1 LTLSYSID
9 TASPIVT
16 GISSPNP
23 SGNYIIGDEVSVNL
37 SFSEAVVVS
46 GTPTLTLD
54 AGTRDVVVNY
64 VSGSGSSTLL
74 FTYVVATG
82 DLKNQLDVKATDS
95 LALAGGSLTD
105 RVGNAAVLTL
115 PVPGSATSLV
125 GSKSLSIDGV
135 PPLKPMVL
143 SAAGVDGITL
153 DWTDNTESDLKEY
166 RIYSCS
172 GLVAANCST
181 PSAFTVLSSVVGGVS
196 TFEHIAVGRGITY
209 YYYVTAI
216 DLRGN
221 ESPSS
226 DVVSWILPV
235 PVLVATPSVTVV
247 SPTNDLTPEITG
259 VADAGA
265 TVYVYMDGSSTA
277 LGSVTAAGNGT
288 YSFSPPSN
296 LVAGVHTF
304 RARAI
309 VSGVKTGSSGYSY
322 EASVLIDTTAPTF
335 SSNNRSVPTTQIT
348 GLDTLTFRLSFSE
361 ALSGL
366 DASDFAVSG
375 TTATVSRVAMA
386 SGSTGDYDITVSGGD
401 LAGYNGVVGVRFV
414 ASPTV
419 TDIAG
424 NALAGTTPATTAQ
437 TYTMD
442 NSNPPVTITSTALT
456 LGGTSTATITFTLGQ
471 SSTDFVFGDVDV
483 VGGTLSAFAGT
494 GLVYTATFTPKSGYS
509 GTATVSVDAGSFS
522 NVSGVYNAAGSL
534 SLTIDTTAPNIIS
547 LQSTTTNGIY
557 TVGAI
562 INVTV
567 TFDEAVSVGTGGG
580 VPSLLLET
588 GATDRTASYVSGSG
602 ASILTFRYVVQA
614 GDLTPDL
621 DVQSGAALVLN
632 GGTIRDLSGNAG
644 NTALMVS
651 GATGSLG
658 ANAAIVID
666 TIAPSAPTALS
677 AIGVGGVTTL
687 NRLTAT
693 NTDMGA
699 TATITAGEATGGS
712 ATLYL
717 DGVAIATDSTILVG
731 DTSVSFALGKTT
743 VTQLQTAVTA
753 GGSLTV
759 KLTDLAGNNSNAS
772 ASVALIVDYVVP
784 TIQLMSSRTTLIAGQ
799 TATMTATL
807 SESSVNF
814 TSADV
819 TVAGGTISGFTG
831 SGTSYTFT
839 FTPTTSSTTSMSI
852 SVAGGVFSDAV
863 GNLNTAS
870 SAVTATVDT
879 LIPIVSSLTSPT
891 VNGAYR
897 AGTTIDIAVTLSENV
912 VVTTGGGVPTLLLET
927 GATYRAVSYVSGSGT
942 SILTF
947 RYVVQAGD
955 TSSDLDAQSASALVL
970 NGGTIK
976 DVAGNDAG
984 LIVPIASASGSLAT
998 SKAIVIDTTAPS
1010 APTALATTPVGG
1022 IVVANTLLSAS
1033 TNMTATASIV
1043 AGQATGGSAEL
1054 ILGTITIAT
1063 DTTISAGDTSLN
1075 FNLNFSTSAELQ
1087 AAIAAGGQLS
1097 VRLIDAAGNI
1107 SSSSQAVTL
1116 TVDYVKPSVSMT
1128 ASSSTLKI
1136 GQTSTLTVVLSE
1148 PSSTFVLG
1156 DMTVSGGTV
1165 GTFVVVS
1172 PTQYTLVFTP
1182 TTAVNGGTGTLSIA
1196 GGAFTDTA
1204 GNLNIAS
1211 STLSISYDTAA
1222 PSVPGVNGTSP
1233 ILTNDA
1239 TPTLSGTAE
1248 MGATVYVTDSSTTP
1262 ATQLASLVATNGTW
1276 SFDAATLSEGDHFI
1290 SAVAVDAAGNT
1301 SASSTAKTWR
1311 IDTTPPTVSLSTVA
1325 GNDVVVRSEK
1335 DSGVVISG
1343 AVEIGASVSLQ
1354 FAGLTMS
1361 IAPSNGSWTYSLT
1374 ASDWTT
1380 IGSTSPIVFS
1390 VTATDAANNT
1400 ASRTRSVTMNLVN
1413 IAVPGDPD
1421 LNAADD
1427 TLNNADNIT
1436 TQRIVRIDVPL
1447 VNNATPSHEAGQLLE
1462 LIDDTG
1468 FVMASRILDAT
1479 DVAAATY
1486 QFTLRDLNDDVYG
1499 VKSRV
1504 TSLGNSAGSLGQLNL
1519 VVDNRVPGTPGA
1531 PNMTDATDTGI
1542 SARDNVTSTLR
1553 PIFKVAIDG
1562 IEISGSPL
1570 VAGDSILLLG
1580 GSTIVETLTLSS
1592 SDISTGFVLLQPNI
1606 DLSEGSNSLTAKA
1619 RSIAG
1624 VSGSDSIALSVLI
1637 DTTGQIAPSI
1647 PDLIATDDTGVSS
1660 SDNTTSIVQPRLS
1673 VLLSGLG
1680 VVANDQIQLLDASL
1694 RIIGSVTV
1702 SSIDVANGYVYVL
1715 PLEVLV
1721 DGSQVLKVRVL
1732 DRAGNIGQ
1740 VSSGLT
1746 LKIVTSVPNATE
1758 PTMQTSSDSGRSSSD
1773 RITLRTTPT
1782 FVGTGTS
1789 GDTVQLYDGLQLIGT
1804 GQVVGGNWSITVSAL
1819 ADNSYTL
1826 RALVIDSAG
1835 NASSFSAGLGV
1846 TIDTS
1851 RPIAPVI
1858 TGSNLLKS
1866 TATPTISGTAEALAV
1881 VSLYE
1886 GLHLIGTTT
1895 ADSAGNWSLTT
1906 SSLVDRSYSLK
1917 ASATDIA
1924 GNTSTD
1930 STTVNMLVDT
1940 VAPNAPTINAITT
1953 FALAQPLTGTGEP
1966 GATLSIYDGANV
1978 IGTVTVPVGGSWTFT
1993 TLTLSNSSHS
2003 FTAVQVDSVGNTS
2016 VASSPARTI
2025 PAIQFSAL
2033 YGANGLDDDG
2043 IAATASQYGAG
2054 GITDI
2059 DNAAKATLIN
2069 DVIDKLASTAVDTQA
2084 EIIALAVVVK
2094 KIFDTAAGGNPVPAL
2109 TPEDLALLGIT
2120 GVDQDSLSSVISAI
2134 AGTADNGSGIDSLA
2148 ELTALVDAAL
2158 AAQRA
2163 AFAIISVYDGTNAVP
2178 AEADFASV
2186 SVTGVNQTN
2195 LSSVNTVL
2203 EVLNAA
2209 ATDSRSEVQAIVDT
2223 YTTILNGADGVSNSA
2238 ISLTFTQYRALGLT
2252 AITTSAQA
2260 SLLSSILDARA
2271 RNDVDTYVELQAI
2284 ASVVARLAA
2293 IAAGGV
2299 ASPALTPEDFAL
2311 IGVTGVTTSNLAA
2324 VIAAIAATTDNGSGI
2339 DSLAKLQANVDAG
2352 ISAARGASL
2361 AIISNY
2367 SGSNAAPGLSD
2378 FENAGVIGVDSSNIT
2393 AINTF
2398 IAYKSAA
2405 DTDSQAEVQALVD
2418 AYAKVVALANGAAD
2432 GGVPLT
2438 ATEFSSLG
2446 LPDVDTPAE
2455 VNLLNELIDIRP
2467 TTAVDSYQEL
2477 AALASIVTRFIGE
2490 AGGTA
2495 AVPALTPADFAALGL
2510 SGVTDANLAEVL
2522 AAIRA
2527 SGADGSGIDSL
2538 SELRSIVDGAV
2549 AQSRLNAIDRI
2560 SRYDGTGATV
2570 VPTLNDFA
2578 NAGVTGVTTNN
2589 LSSINSAFAVI
2600 GMTDSDT
2607 TNEIQNIVSGYVAIL
2622 NGADGISDND
2632 IVLTQVQY
2640 VAMGLT
2646 RIDTAAKSGL
2656 LNEIFDRFALVK
2668 VDTYPE
2674 LQAVS
2679 DVVAD
2684 IFLVAIGGQAQTALS
2699 IERLASIGI
2708 TGVTTENLAL
2718 IVQAIAN
2725 SADDTTGVDSL
2736 SEIQAIVNQV
2746 RADQASALG
2755 VISGYDGTNTVPSLN
2770 TFASAGIIGV
2780 DASNIGIINQ
2790 FLAIMPAGSTDSVA
2804 EVQAL
2809 VDAVLKLMICADGTA
2824 NGNCTFTAAEF
2835 QAMGYTD
2842 IDTQEEVDALNA
2854 DLDVLDLTPNE
2865 ESRKTTETVN
2875 AVIERFRPQPV
2886 PTTTPPTTSPATTA
2900 PVTTPAT
2907 TVPAAPS
2914 PVTTVP
2920 ELPATTAPTSTVPA
2934 TTTTTTT
2941 TTTLPALDLLP
2952 ESNGVKTAPGQ
2963 AVVVIDG
2970 VVTDL
2975 IVTINE
2981 DNSATIEYP
2990 GNFIVRII
2998 PINPNDGAVLADGAS
3013 GLRVY
3018 RDRTVS
3024 IQGEGFAPATE
3035 VEVWINSTPIK
3046 LGTALTDSN
3055 GAFSQ
3060 TFDVPPGIELGEH
3073 TLTLSGNLVDGTLG
3087 RASIGLVVVDVDVD
3101 EVVPP
3106 PTDDGAS
3113 GSDGSSTGGGGTSG
3127 DNPGGEPYDPMSEP
3141 KSVIS
3146 LLGDMAGLM
3155 ALAGIAVAGRRREEK
3170 SDDDGDDESDSGSSK
3185 RGSGDIS
3192 DVAVKHH
3199 SVSTD
3204 SADDI
3209 LRMPKSSMLD
3219 RIVTAL
3225 PVKLARFSPMVGRVF
3240 TDGTYLRSLLGLTWI
3255 IMPVLG
3261 IIGGIGSA
3269 MSTDFNAVMPSFA
3282 WLILIVVIGTFD
3294 ALAGFLAASTFG
3306 LLIVL
3311 GGGINS
3317 ADSIRGLL
3325 GIWVFS
3331 FAVPMLASA
3340 SRPFRRKDAVGIA
3353 GMWDR
3358 TADFV
3363 MIVLFGAWAAGSM
3376 FGALPGLTGFRP
3388 SYAGDVSRIQIIVL
3402 IVLIAR
3408 YVLEN
3413 VSVILTP
3420 GRMLELSHAEL
3431 PDPSGAQV
3439 LISALFRTASFTFV
3453 AVVFIGNNWA
3463 LWTGAALY
3471 LLPKLVT
3478 IVDDNLPNS
3487 EALHRYLPRGILKV
3501 TFMMLVARW
3510 WGQLLTSNIDDAEKM
3525 LTFGFVFLGLPGFIT
3540 TVLGWFGRSSSQPWK
3555 QNWFTR
3561 IGGLILLV
3569 VGFLIVRGVL
3579 LG

>member
-1 LTLSYSID
+1 
-9 TASPIVT
+9 
-16 GISSPNP
+16 
-23 SGNYIIGDEVSVNL
+23 
-37 SFSEAVVVS
+37 
-46 GTPTLTLD
+46 
-54 AGTRDVVVNY
+54 
-64 VSGSGSSTLL
+64 
-74 FTYVVATG
+74 
-82 DLKNQLDVKATDS
+82 
-95 LALAGGSLTD
+95 
-105 RVGNAAVLTL
+105 
-115 PVPGSATSLV
+115 
-125 GSKSLSIDGV
+125 
-135 PPLKPMVL
+135 M
-143 SAAGVDGITL
+143 
-153 DWTDNTESDLKEY
+153 
-166 RIYSCS
+166 
-172 GLVAANCST
+172 
-181 PSAFTVLSSVVGGVS
+181 
-196 TFEHIAVGRGITY
+196 
-209 YYYVTAI
+209 
-216 DLRGN
+216 
-221 ESPSS
+221 
-226 DVVSWILPV
+226 
-235 PVLVATPSVTVV
+235 
-247 SPTNDLTPEITG
+247 
-259 VADAGA
+259 
-265 TVYVYMDGSSTA
+265 
-277 LGSVTAAGNGT
+277 
-288 YSFSPPSN
+288 
-296 LVAGVHTF
+296 
-304 RARAI
+304 
-309 VSGVKTGSSGYSY
+309 
-322 EASVLIDTTAPTF
+322 
-335 SSNNRSVPTTQIT
+335 
-348 GLDTLTFRLSFSE
+348 
-361 ALSGL
+361 
-366 DASDFAVSG
+366 
-375 TTATVSRVAMA
+375 
-386 SGSTGDYDITVSGGD
+386 
-401 LAGYNGVVGVRFV
+401 
-414 ASPTV
+414 
-419 TDIAG
+419 
-424 NALAGTTPATTAQ
+424 
-437 TYTMD
+437 
-442 NSNPPVTITSTALT
+442 
-456 LGGTSTATITFTLGQ
+456 
-471 SSTDFVFGDVDV
+471 
-483 VGGTLSAFAGT
+483 
-494 GLVYTATFTPKSGYS
+494 
-509 GTATVSVDAGSFS
+509 
-522 NVSGVYNAAGSL
+522 
-534 SLTIDTTAPNIIS
+534 
-547 LQSTTTNGIY
+547 
-557 TVGAI
+557 
-562 INVTV
+562 
-567 TFDEAVSVGTGGG
+567 
-580 VPSLLLET
+580 
-588 GATDRTASYVSGSG
+588 
-602 ASILTFRYVVQA
+602 
-614 GDLTPDL
+614 
-621 DVQSGAALVLN
+621 
-632 GGTIRDLSGNAG
+632 
-644 NTALMVS
+644 
-651 GATGSLG
+651 G

-666 TIAPSAPTALS
+666 TVAPTAPTLLS

-693 NTDMGA
+693 NTDMSA

-731 DTSVSFALGKTT
+731 DTSVSFALGKTSVADLQAAV
-743 VTQLQTAVTA
+743 VT

-759 KLTDLAGNNSNAS
+759 KMTDLAGNISNAS
-772 ASVALIVDYVVP
+772 SSIALIVDYVVP
-784 TIQLMSSRTTLIAGQ
+784 TVQLTSSRTTLIAGQ
-799 TATMTATL
+799 TATITATL

-819 TVAGGTISGFTG
+819 SVAGGTISGFTG

-879 LIPIVSSLTSPT
+879 LIPVVSSLSSPI

-927 GATYRAVSYVSGSGT
+927 GATDRAASYVSGSGT

-947 RYVVQAGD
+947 RYVVQTGD
-955 TSSDLDAQSASALVL
+955 TSSDLDVQSTSALVL
-970 NGGTIK
+970 NGGAIK
-976 DVAGNDAG
+976 DVAGNDA
-984 LIVPIASASGSLAT
+984 LLAVSIASATGSLAS
-998 SKAIVIDTTAPS
+998 SKAIVIDTTAP
-1010 APTALATTPVGG
+1010 ATPTALTVTPVGG
-1022 IVVANTLLSAS
+1022 VVVANTLLAAS
-1033 TNMTATASIV
+1033 TNMTATATMV

-1063 DTTISAGDTSLN
+1063 DTTILAGDTSLN

-1087 AAIAAGGQLS
+1087 AAIAAGGQLT

-1116 TVDYVKPSVSMT
+1116 TVDYVKPSATLS
-1128 ASSSTLKI
+1128 ASIANLKI
-1136 GQTSTLTVVLSE
+1136 GQTSTLTITLSE
-1148 PSSTFVLG
+1148 ASSTFISSDV
-1156 DMTVSGGTV
+1156 TVSGGTV

-1172 PTQYTLVFTP
+1172 PTQYTIVFTP
-1182 TTAVNGGTGTLSIA
+1182 TNAANGGTGTLSIA
-1196 GGAFTDTA
+1196 GATFTDAA
-1204 GNLNIAS
+1204 GNTNSAS
-1211 STLSISYDTAA
+1211 ASLSINYDTLA
-1222 PSVPGVNGTSP
+1222 PTVPVVNGTSP

-1239 TPTLSGTAE
+1239 TPTLTGTAE
-1248 MGATVYVTDSSTTP
+1248 VGSTVTVSDSSTNP
-1262 ATQLASLVATNGTW
+1262 ATQLASIVATNGTW
-1276 SFDAATLSEGDHFI
+1276 TFDAATLSEGDHFI
-1290 SAVAVDAAGNT
+1290 SAVAVDAAGNA

-1335 DSGVVISG
+1335 DSGVSISG
-1343 AVEIGASVSLQ
+1343 AVENGASITLE
-1354 FAGLTMS
+1354 FAGLTKTLS
-1361 IAPSNGSWTYSLT
+1361 PSNGSWTYSLT
-1374 ASDWTT
+1374 ASDWTM

-1436 TQRIVRIDVPL
+1436 TQRTVRIDVPL
-1447 VNNATPSHEAGQLLE
+1447 VNGATPSHEAGQLLE

-1468 FVMASRILDAT
+1468 FVLASRILDAI
-1479 DVAAATY
+1479 DVSAGTY
-1486 QFTLRDLNDDVYG
+1486 QFTLSDLNDDTYV

-1504 TSLGNSAGSLGQLNL
+1504 SSLGNSAGSLGQLNL

-1553 PIFKVAIDG
+1553 PMFKVAIDG
-1562 IEISGSPL
+1562 IEISGDPL
-1570 VAGDSILLLG
+1570 IVGDSILLLS
-1580 GSTIVETLTLSS
+1580 GSTIVQTLTLSS
-1592 SDISTGFVLLQPNI
+1592 TDISTGFVVLQPDI

-1637 DTTGQIAPSI
+1637 DITGQIAPSI
-1647 PDLIATDDTGVSS
+1647 PDLIAADDTGVSS

-1680 VVANDQIQLLDASL
+1680 VVANDRVQLLDSSQQV
-1694 RIIGSVTV
+1694 IGSVTV
-1702 SSIDVANGYVYVL
+1702 SSVDVANGYVYVT
-1715 PLEVLV
+1715 PIGVLS
-1721 DGSQVLKVRVL
+1721 DGSQVVKVRVL

-1740 VSSGLT
+1740 VSPGVT

-1758 PTMQTSSDSGRSSSD
+1758 PSLQASSDSGRSSSD

-1789 GDTVQLYDGLQLIGT
+1789 GDTVQLFDGLQLIGT
-1804 GQVVGGNWSITVSAL
+1804 GQVVSGNWSITVSAL

-1826 RALVIDSAG
+1826 RALVTDSAG

-1851 RPIAPVI
+1851 RPLAPVI
-1858 TGSNLLKS
+1858 TGTNLLKS
-1866 TATPTISGTAEALAV
+1866 TATPTVSGTAEALSV

-1895 ADSAGNWSLTT
+1895 TDGAGNWTLST
-1906 SSLVDRSYSLK
+1906 SSLLDGSYSLK
-1917 ASATDIA
+1917 ASATDVA

-1930 STTVNMLVDT
+1930 STTVNMVVDT
-1940 VAPNAPTINAITT
+1940 LAPNAPTINAITT
-1953 FALAQPLTGTGEP
+1953 FALAQPLTGTGEA
-1966 GATLSIYDGANV
+1966 GATLSIYDGANF
-1978 IGTVTVPVGGSWTFT
+1978 IGSVTVGVGGSWTFT
-1993 TLTLSNSSHS
+1993 TPTLSNSSHT
-2003 FTAVQVDSVGNTS
+2003 FTAVQVDAVGNTS
-2016 VASSPARTI
+2016 IASSPARTI
-2025 PAIQFSAL
+2025 PAIQISAL

-2043 IAATASQYGAG
+2043 IGATASQYGAG

-2059 DNAAKATLIN
+2059 DNAAKANLIN

-2084 EIIALAVVVK
+2084 EIIALAAVVK
-2094 KIFDTAAGGNPVPAL
+2094 KIFETAAGGNPVPAL

-2120 GVDQDSLSSVISAI
+2120 GVDEDSLSSVISAI
-2134 AGTADNGSGIDSLA
+2134 AGSADNGSGVDALA
-2148 ELTALVDAAL
+2148 ELTTLVDAAV

-2163 AFAIISVYDGTNAVP
+2163 AFAIISAYDGTNAVP
-2178 AEADFASV
+2178 AEADFAAV
-2186 SVTGVNQTN
+2186 SVTGVDQTN
-2195 LSSVNTVL
+2195 LPSINTVL

-2209 ATDSRSEVQAIVDT
+2209 ATDSRSEVQAVVDT
-2223 YTTILNGADGVSNSA
+2223 YTTILNGADGAANSA
-2238 ISLTFTQYRALGLT
+2238 ISLTFTQYQQLGLT
-2252 AITTSAQA
+2252 AITTPAHA
-2260 SLLSSILDARA
+2260 SLLSSILDARST
-2271 RNDVDTYVELQAI
+2271 NDVDTYVELQAI
-2284 ASVVARLAA
+2284 ASVVARLAVT
-2293 IAAGGV
+2293 AAGGV

-2311 IGVTGVTTSNLAA
+2311 IGITGVTNSNLAA

-2352 ISAARGASL
+2352 ISAARGASQAL
-2361 AIISNY
+2361 ISSY
-2367 SGSNAAPGLSD
+2367 TGSNTAPGLSD
-2378 FENAGVIGVDSSNIT
+2378 FENIGVTGVDSANIG
-2393 AINTF
+2393 AVNTF
-2398 IAYKSAA
+2398 IAYESAA

-2495 AVPALTPADFAALGL
+2495 AVPALTPADFAALGIT
-2510 SGVTDANLAEVL
+2510 GVTEANLAEVL

-2549 AQSRLNAIDRI
+2549 AQSRLDAIDRI
-2560 SRYDGTGATV
+2560 SRFDGTSATV
-2570 VPTLNDFA
+2570 TPTLNDFA
-2578 NAGVTGVTTNN
+2578 NAGVTGVTATN

-2600 GMTDSDT
+2600 GLSDSDAAS
-2607 TNEIQNIVSGYVAIL
+2607 EIQDIVSGYLVIL
-2622 NGADGISDND
+2622 NGADGVSDND
-2632 IVLTQVQY
+2632 IVLTQSQY

-2656 LNEIFDRFALVK
+2656 LNEIFDKFVVAK

-2674 LQAVS
+2674 LQAAA

-2684 IFLVAIGGQAQTALS
+2684 IFLVAIGGQAQSALS
-2699 IERLASIGI
+2699 IERLASIGL
-2708 TGVTTENLAL
+2708 TGVTAENLAL

-2746 RADQASALG
+2746 RTDQANALG
-2755 VISGYDGTNTVPSLN
+2755 VISSYDGTNTVPSLN

-2790 FLAIMPAGSTDSVA
+2790 FLAIMSVGSTDSVA

-2824 NGNCTFTAAEF
+2824 NGNCTFTATEF

-2854 DLDVLDLTPNE
+2854 DLDVLDLTPNQE
-2865 ESRKTTETVN
+2865 QRDISEVVDE
-2875 AVIERFRPQPV
+2875 VIQRFMPQPV
-2886 PTTTPPTTSPATTA
+2886 PTTPPPTTSPPTST
-2900 PVTTPAT
+2900 PGTTPVT
-2907 TVPAAPS
+2907 TVPATTPVTTIPGAPATTS

-2920 ELPATTAPTSTVPA
+2920 PTSIP
-2934 TTTTTTT
+2934 
-2941 TTTLPALDLLP
+2941 TTTLPTLELLP
-2952 ESNGVKTAPGQ
+2952 GSNGVQTPPDQ

-2975 IVTINE
+2975 VVTIN
-2981 DNSATIEYP
+2981 DDGSATIEYP
-2990 GNFIVRII
+2990 GNFIIRII
-2998 PINPNDGAVLADGAS
+2998 PTQPEDGVLLADGTS
-3013 GLRVY
+3013 GIRVY
-3018 RDRTVS
+3018 RDRTVA
-3024 IQGEGFAPATE
+3024 IQGEGFAPETE
-3035 VEVWINSTPIK
+3035 VEVWINSTPFK
-3046 LGTALTDSN
+3046 LGTVLTDSA
-3055 GAFSQ
+3055 GAFNK

-3073 TLTLSGNLVDGTLG
+3073 TLTLSGTLSDGTLVQT
-3087 RASIGLVVVDVDVD
+3087 SIGLVVLDI
-3101 EVVPP
+3101 EATEPL

-3155 ALAGIAVAGRRREEK
+3155 ALAGMAVAGRRREND
-3170 SDDDGDDESDSGSSK
+3170 SNDDSNDDSDSDE
-3185 RGSGDIS
+3185 RGSGEVS
-3192 DVAVKHH
+3192 DVSVKHH
-3199 SVSTD
+3199 SVSTQSKTD
-3204 SADDI
+3204 L
-3209 LRMPKSSMLD
+3209 LRMPRSSVLD
-3219 RIVTAL
+3219 RVIEAL
-3225 PVKLARFSPMVGRVF
+3225 PVTLSRFSPMVGRVF

-3269 MSTDFNAVMPSFA
+3269 ISTDFNAVMPSLA

-3294 ALAGFLAASTFG
+3294 ALAGFMAASTFG

-3340 SRPFRRKDAVGIA
+3340 SRPFRRKDAVGLA
-3353 GMWDR
+3353 GIWDR

-3376 FGALPGLTGFRP
+3376 FGSLPGLTGFRP
-3388 SYAGDVSRIQIIVL
+3388 SYADDVSRIQIIVL
-3402 IVLIAR
+3402 VVLILR
-3408 YVLEN
+3408 YLLEN
-3413 VSVILTP
+3413 SAVVLTP
-3420 GRMLELSHAEL
+3420 GRMLELSDTKL
-3431 PDPSGAQV
+3431 PDPSNAQV
-3439 LISALFRTASFTFV
+3439 VISSLFRTASFTFV

-3471 LLPKLVT
+3471 LLPKLVAT
-3478 IVDDNLPNS
+3478 VDDSFPNS

-3510 WGQLLTSNIDDAEKM
+3510 WGQLLTSNIEDAEKM
-3525 LTFGFVFLGLPGFIT
+3525 LTFGFVFLGMPGFIT

-3561 IGGLILLV
+3561 IGGLILLI